1 MLIKS
6 IQLKNY
12 RQFVDE
18 RIDFAANPEKNVTI
32 IIGENGAGKTPF
44 AQAFTWC
51 LYGKTEFSDKVL
63 LNRNVADNLDG
74 GATADVVVTIVLSYG
89 ENEYSIKR
97 EQTYKREYSGRLS
110 SENTRIHIQYRDNV
124 GNTNHVQP
132 TQIERTIREILP
144 EELSNYFFFNGERIE
159 NMSKDIASGH
169 KATDFA
175 DAVKGLLGLDGMA
188 KAIEHFKSKS
198 GVISSFE
205 ARFNASSDSEVK
217 RLTSEIEELDKKI
230 NNLKD
235 ENDKLEENIT
245 SARSRKESR
254 RLEMVQYEPGKNY
267 QEQKDK
273 LIEEIKHIETMKAK
287 YYGNICK
294 TFNSNAE
301 SVFSRPLIAG
311 CLGVLKNE
319 KVSNV
324 DIPNLHANTINRL
337 LSDGICICGTCLSEG
352 TLPYMK
358 LKSLIEYLPPH
369 SISTSIASFKAES
382 RRRLNNMPENLA
394 QEINECLEVISS
406 QNDEIDDKK
415 DEVSQLEKKLDDKDV
430 LEKVRK
436 INEEIKLCD
445 KTIEEDSLTKDQNK
459 ETIGR
464 LSEERDRKISERR
477 TYNLKSNDNKKI
489 EVWKKY
495 AEAIYNDLTSE
506 YARKEAEIR
515 MRLQETIN
523 KIFAD
528 IYQGGLSLS
537 IDDKYHISV
546 TATDYIG
553 PAVET
558 STAQSIAVI
567 FAFITGIIKLA
578 RENAD
583 RFKGD
588 DAEMLTS
595 EPYPLVMDAP
605 LSAFDKRRIK
615 TVCESIPKTAEQ
627 VVIFIKDTDGELA
640 EEHMSDVIGSRH
652 HFIKIDE
659 FNTKLD

>member
-18 RIDFAANPEKNVTI
+18 RIDFASNPEKNVTI
-32 IIGENGAGKTPF
+32 IIGENGSGKTSF

-51 LYGKTEFSDKVL
+51 LYGKTDFSDKIL

-89 ENEYSIKR
+89 DNEYSIKR
-97 EQTYKREYSGRLS
+97 EQTYRREYSGKLS
-110 SENTRIHIQYRDNV
+110 SENSRIHIQYKDNV

-144 EELSNYFFFNGERIE
+144 EELSSYFFFNGERIE

-198 GVISSFE
+198 GVINSFE
-205 ARFNASSDSEVK
+205 AKFNASSDSEVK
-217 RLTSEIEELDKKI
+217 RLTSEIDELEKQIRDLTEENEKL
-230 NNLKD
+230 D
-235 ENDKLEENIT
+235 ENIN
-245 SARSRKESR
+245 SAESRKNAKR
-254 RLEMVQYEPGKNY
+254 IEMVQYESGKNY
-267 QEQKDK
+267 QEKKDK
-273 LIEEIKHIETMKAK
+273 LEDEIKAIETMRAK

-301 SVFSRPLIAG
+301 AVFSEPLIAE
-311 CLGVLKNE
+311 CLNVLKNE

-337 LSDGICICGTCLSEG
+337 LSDGTCICGTCLSEG
-352 TLPYMK
+352 SLPYNK
-358 LKSLIEYLPPH
+358 LKNLIEYLPPH
-369 SISTSIASFKAES
+369 SISTSIASFKTES
-382 RRRLNNMPENLA
+382 RRRLNSKPEDLA
-394 QEINECLEVISS
+394 QEINEFLEVISR
-406 QNDEIDDKK
+406 QNDDIDDKK
-415 DEVSQLEKKLDDKDV
+415 DEVSDLEKKLDDKDV

-436 INEEIKLCD
+436 INEEIIFCE
-445 KTIEEDSLTKDQNK
+445 KTIREDTDTKNQNI
-459 ETIGR
+459 ETLGR
-464 LSEERDRKISERR
+464 LKGDRDRKISERR
-477 TYNLKSNDNKKI
+477 AHNLKSSDNKKI

-506 YARKEAEIR
+506 YAKKEAEIR
-515 MRLQETIN
+515 LRLQETIN

-528 IYQGGLSLS
+528 IYQGGLSLA

-605 LSAFDKRRIK
+605 LSAFDKRRIR

-640 EEHMSDVIGSRH
+640 EEHMSHVIGSRH